1 MLWIEGLRG
10 LKDYNTVHCSF
21 NPDLTYSCPHDS
33 SSSLDPS
40 ILNFRHS
47 RPSLIVIPRT
57 EMMSAKNRYNVK
69 QTTLFSLHTLQVGV
83 AIRTLSIIALKCIAK
98 HYFTPIQRKKR
109 NNNKKDK
116 LNHHIMWPL
125 HKTVTWYKITP
136 CWVVNYA
143 KGQEK
148 QKDYINQKA
157 NILSCHGHT
166 TSFAIQQGVFCTMW
180 PHCAKSPF
188 I

>member
-1 MLWIEGLRG
+1 MNRGGLEGWRIIIQS
-10 LKDYNTVHCSF
+10 SF

-57 EMMSAKNRYNVK
+57 EMMSAKNRYNVE
-69 QTTLFSLHTLQVGV
+69 QTTTLVFFSLHTC
-83 AIRTLSIIALKCIAK
+83 RSSYTLSIIELKCITK

-109 NNNKKDK
+109 NSKKKDK
-116 LNHHIMWPL
+116 MNHHIMGPL
-125 HKTVTWYKITP
+125 HKKVTWYKITP
-136 CWVVNYA
+136 CWMVNCA

-148 QKDYINQKA
+148 
-157 NILSCHGHT
+157 L
-166 TSFAIQQGVFCTMW
+166 
-180 PHCAKSPF
+180 
-188 I
+188 